1 MDDQFKSTP
10 KERYIVKV
18 PLIPKPLKSYLELHK
33 NWELNAKDWEN
44 SWQHIESVIK
54 NNSIL
59 FEKCHNNFHH
69 YDEITLFNIIDT
81 NKLSD
86 EYFISLTEVGGFAT
100 WIVQIEQYKNLIYQY
115 NIFTGTGHIIYWE
128 LPHDDVKGKAPENIS
143 VEEALKLRGLSNNE

>member
-1 MDDQFKSTP
+1 MDYQFRSTP
-10 KERYIVKV
+10 KERYIIK
-18 PLIPKPLKSYLELHK
+18 PSLIPKALKSYLELH
-33 NWELNAKDWEN
+33 NNYELHTEECEKL
-44 SWQHIESVIK
+44 WQHVESVVK

-59 FEKCHNNFHH
+59 LDECHKRNFHF
-69 YDEITLFNIIDT
+69 DTITLFNIIDT

-86 EYFISLTEVGGFAT
+86 EYFISLTEVGGFAI

-128 LPHDDVKGKAPENIS
+128 LPHDDVKGKSPENIS